1 MTSAT
6 AIWLEE
12 IFRDFGAITVRAM
25 FGGHGVY
32 HQGLMFAL
40 VANEMVYLKVDADIE
55 AAFRERGLP
64 PFSYEKKGKS
74 MQMSYWQAPDEI
86 YDEPEE
92 AARWAQRSYE
102 AALRARR

>member
-1 MTSAT
+1 MTSNT

-12 IFRDFGAITVRAM
+12 IFRDFGAVTARAM
-25 FGGHGVY
+25 FGGYGVY

-40 VANEMVYLKVDADIE
+40 VADEVIYLKVDADIE
-55 AAFRERGLP
+55 ATFRERGLQ
-64 PFSYEKKGKS
+64 PFTYEKKGKA

-86 YDEPEE
+86 YDDPEE
-92 AARWAQRSYE
+92 AVLWARRSYE